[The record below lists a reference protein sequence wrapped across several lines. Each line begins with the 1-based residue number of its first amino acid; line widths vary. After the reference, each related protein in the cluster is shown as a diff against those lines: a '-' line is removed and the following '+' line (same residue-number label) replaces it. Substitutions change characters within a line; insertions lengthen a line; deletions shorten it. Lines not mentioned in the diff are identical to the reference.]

1 MLVFPSCGLASYGEG
16 KTSPRD
22 RIGDVATP
30 RLGVEPAGLCNICLL
45 ASFPLWLRAHWWW
58 GMKHSKRTVPLLTAA
73 ETAEV
78 PTCHPLSPPQVVSVS
93 GSGAWTGQVW
103 EGRLQTWKLALTLV
117 VLWSTCW
124 LVPVPSKACFF
135 SCHLDPRE
143 YLIMLPR
150 KASGSL
156 ARVDQGRLCC
166 LKKT

>member
-1 MLVFPSCGLASYGEG
+1 MLVFPSCGLASYGKG
-16 KTSPRD
+16 KTSPCD
-22 RIGDVATP
+22 RIGEVTIP
-30 RLGVEPAGLCNICLL
+30 RLGVQPVGLCNICLL
-45 ASFPLWLRAHWWW
+45 ASFPLWLRAHLRW
-58 GMKHSKRTVPLLTAA
+58 GMKHSNRTVLI
-73 ETAEV
+73 TAEV
-78 PTCHPLSPPQVVSVS
+78 PTCHPPHTHTPSPPQVVSVS

-135 SCHLDPRE
+135 SCPLDPHE
-143 YLIMLPR
+143 HLIMLLR

-156 ARVDQGRLCC
+156 ARVDQGKLCC